1 MPSHP
6 TSSSGEKPRVLYF
19 RRRGAGAAHAVAPQ
33 PGPPPIEDLARY
45 ERGGDDDDYRH
56 RMLINAAALVFV
68 AVLIVAGLWLA
79 ETMAELRKKQ
89 DCVLSGR
96 RNCSPIE
103 VHRERW

>member
-6 TSSSGEKPRVLYF
+6 TSTSGEKPRVLYF
-19 RRRGAGAAHAVAPQ
+19 RRRGAGAAAAPP
-33 PGPPPIEDLARY
+33 PGPPPVEDLAKY
-45 ERGGDDDDYRH
+45 ERGDDADDYRH

-68 AVLIVAGLWLA
+68 AGLIFAGLWLA
-79 ETMAELRKKQ
+79 ESMAELRKNQ

-103 VHRERW
+103 AHRERW